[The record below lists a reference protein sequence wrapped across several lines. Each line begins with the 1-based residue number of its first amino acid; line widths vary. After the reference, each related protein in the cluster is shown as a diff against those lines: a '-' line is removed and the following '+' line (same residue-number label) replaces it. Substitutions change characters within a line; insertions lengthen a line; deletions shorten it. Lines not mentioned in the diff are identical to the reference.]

1 MSPVLPASSKPT
13 PQPAEQ
19 EPAPEVGVFA
29 ELRCIKEGWA
39 YPMTKRSVVLGRQGK
54 SGQTA
59 DVVLSGSKSISRRH
73 AVVAV
78 VEGTSPPELALSCVG
93 KNHVLVNGEVKGAGA
108 VDVRLR
114 NGDQIAI
121 GGTTVLEIAYV

>member
-1 MSPVLPASSKPT
+1 MA
-13 PQPAEQ
+13 
-19 EPAPEVGVFA
+19 FA
-29 ELRCIKEGWA
+29 ELRCAAQGWA
-39 YPMTKRSVVLGRQGK
+39 HRMTQPSVVLGRQGK

-73 AVVAV
+73 AIVSV

-121 GGTTVLEIAYV
+121 GGTTVLEIAYVDN